1 MIKKKI
7 TNFEI
12 ASLNYFVT
20 RAFLVGITFNAL
32 INVMKRDCW
41 IMPLI
46 SIPLD
51 IIFILIINKIIDY
64 EPDLN
69 LPQKVMKLFGK
80 TLGTIILVLICI
92 FILSMGILN
101 YLTLNNF
108 IQSQFL
114 TRTPLIAIAIILI
127 ITIFYILCKGINVIA
142 RTSNILLFINIFLFI
157 ISFSGLISSFDF
169 SNLKPMFQSTTNDY
183 LSGLNS
189 YYAFHIAPMFLLT
202 MIPKNKVDKPK
213 FKKTMIISTIIS
225 SITMF
230 CVILATLSVLGYEL
244 TALYEYPEFHVLKQ
258 ATLVGASSRIE
269 SILVIQLIFD
279 IFIYCTLIIYMFGNS
294 IKEIIKIKKKNI
306 IYLIGCIS
314 LTVGTIYA
322 AKYNI
327 YVDSLMVKI
336 IPIISTIFTAITTL
350 IIYFKVKIDTSTK
363 KKKTSKS

>member
-12 ASLNYFVT
+12 ATLNYFVT
-20 RAFLVGITFNAL
+20 RAFLVGMTFNAL
-32 INVMKRDCW
+32 INVMKRDSW
-41 IMPLI
+41 LIPLI

-51 IIFILIINKIIDY
+51 ILFIIIINKIIDY

-69 LPQKVMKLFGK
+69 LPQKVIKLFGK
-80 TLGTIILVLICI
+80 KIGTIILILISI
-92 FILSMGILN
+92 FILIMGILN

-114 TRTPLIAIAIILI
+114 TRTPLLAIAIILI
-127 ITIFYILCKGINVIA
+127 ITIFYILSKGIDVIA
-142 RTSNILLFINIFLFI
+142 RTSNILFFINILLFI
-157 ISFSGLISSFDF
+157 ISFSGLISSIDL

-189 YYAFHIAPMFLLT
+189 YYAFHITPMFLLT

-213 FKKTMIISTIIS
+213 FKKTLIISTIIS
-225 SITMF
+225 SITM
-230 CVILATLSVLGYEL
+230 CAVIFATLSVLGYEL

-258 ATLVGASSRIE
+258 ATLVGATSRIE

-279 IFIYCTLIIYMFGNS
+279 IFIYCTLIIYMIGNS
-294 IKEIIKIKKKNI
+294 IKEIIKIKKINI
-306 IYLIGCIS
+306 IYLIGCTL
-314 LTVGTIYA
+314 LTIGTIYA

-327 YVDSLMVKI
+327 YVDNLMVKT
-336 IPIISTIFTAITTL
+336 IPIISTLFTLITTL
-350 IIYFKVKIDTSTK
+350 IIYFKVIMTTK
-363 KKKTSKS
+363 KKTLKS

>member
-7 TNFEI
+7 TNFEV
-12 ASLNYFVT
+12 ATLNYFVT
-20 RAFLVGITFNAL
+20 RAFLVGVTFNAL
-32 INVMKRDCW
+32 INVMKRDSW
-41 IMPLI
+41 VVPLI

-51 IIFILIINKIIDY
+51 IIFIIIINKIIDY

-69 LPQKVMKLFGK
+69 LPQKILKLFGK
-80 TLGTIILVLICI
+80 SLGKIIIILICI
-92 FILSMGILN
+92 FALVMGILN

-114 TRTPLIAIAIILI
+114 TRTPLIAIAIILM
-127 ITIFYILCKGINVIA
+127 ITIFYILCKGIDVIA
-142 RTSNILLFINIFLFI
+142 RTSNILFFINIFLFI
-157 ISFSGLISSFDF
+157 ISFTGLISSFDF
-169 SNLKPMFQSTTNDY
+169 SNLKPMFQSNTNDY
-183 LSGLNS
+183 LSGINS

-202 MIPKNKVDKPK
+202 MIPKNKIDKPK
-213 FKKTMIISTIIS
+213 LKKTLIISTIIS

-279 IFIYCTLIIYMFGNS
+279 IFIYCTLIIYLIGKG
-294 IKEIIKIKKKNI
+294 IKEVLNVKRTKI
-306 IYLIGCIS
+306 IYLISCIL
-314 LTVGTIYA
+314 LTIGTIYA

-327 YVDSLMVKI
+327 FVDNLMVKV
-336 IPIISTIFTAITTL
+336 IPIISTIFTLSTT
-350 IIYFKVKIDTSTK
+350 IIICFKTIINK
-363 KKKTSKS
+363 KKNSKF

>member
-12 ASLNYFVT
+12 ATLNYFVT
-20 RAFLVGITFNAL
+20 RAFLVGVTFNTL
-32 INVMKRDCW
+32 INVMRRDSW
-41 IMPLI
+41 VIPLI

-51 IIFILIINKIIDY
+51 ILFIFIINKIINY

-69 LPQKVMKLFGK
+69 LPQKVIKLFGK
-80 TLGTIILVLICI
+80 TLGTIILILVCI

-127 ITIFYILCKGINVIA
+127 ITIFYILCKGIDVIC
-142 RTSNILLFINIFLFI
+142 RTSNILFFINIFLFV

-169 SNLKPMFQSTTNDY
+169 TNLKPMFQSSTNDY
-183 LSGLNS
+183 LSGINN
-189 YYAFHIAPMFLLT
+189 YYAFHIAPMFLIT
-202 MIPKNKVDKPK
+202 MIPKNKVNNPK
-213 FKKTMIISTIIS
+213 IKKTMIISTVIS

-294 IKEIIKIKKKNI
+294 IKEIIKAKNINI
-306 IYLIGCIS
+306 IYLIGCIL
-314 LTVGTIYA
+314 LTIGTIYA

-327 YVDSLMVKI
+327 YVDSLMLKI
-336 IPIISTIFTAITTL
+336 IPIISTIFTLVTTL
-350 IIYFKVKIDTSTK
+350 IIYIKTLMSK

>member
-1 MIKKKI
+1 MTNKKI
-7 TNFEI
+7 TNFEF

-32 INVMKRDCW
+32 INVMKRDSW
-41 IMPLI
+41 IIPLI

-51 IIFILIINKIIDY
+51 VLFILIINKIIDY

-69 LPQKVMKLFGK
+69 LPQKVIKLLGK
-80 TLGTIILVLICI
+80 KIGSIILI
-92 FILSMGILN
+92 FISIYIFMMAILN

-114 TRTPLIAIAIILI
+114 TRTPLMAIAILFM

-142 RTSNILLFINIFLFI
+142 RTSNILFYINAFLFI
-157 ISFSGLISSFDF
+157 ISFTGLISSFKLE
-169 SNLKPMFQSTTNDY
+169 NLQPMFMSSTNDY
-183 LSGLNS
+183 LSGINS

-202 MIPKNKVDKPK
+202 MIPKNRIDNPKVKI
-213 FKKTMIISTIIS
+213 TLIISTIIS

-230 CVILATLSVLGYEL
+230 AVIFATLSTLGYEL

-279 IFIYCTLIIYMFGNS
+279 IFIY
-294 IKEIIKIKKKNI
+294 
-306 IYLIGCIS
+306 
-314 LTVGTIYA
+314 
-322 AKYNI
+322 
-327 YVDSLMVKI
+327 
-336 IPIISTIFTAITTL
+336 
-350 IIYFKVKIDTSTK
+350 
-363 KKKTSKS
+363 

>member
-157 ISFSGLISSFDF
+157 ISFSLLLI
-169 SNLKPMFQSTTNDY
+169 L
-183 LSGLNS
+183 
-189 YYAFHIAPMFLLT
+189 FHF
-202 MIPKNKVDKPK
+202 
-213 FKKTMIISTIIS
+213 
-225 SITMF
+225 
-230 CVILATLSVLGYEL
+230 
-244 TALYEYPEFHVLKQ
+244 
-258 ATLVGASSRIE
+258 GANTE
-269 SILVIQLIFD
+269 
-279 IFIYCTLIIYMFGNS
+279 
-294 IKEIIKIKKKNI
+294 
-306 IYLIGCIS
+306 
-314 LTVGTIYA
+314 
-322 AKYNI
+322 
-327 YVDSLMVKI
+327 
-336 IPIISTIFTAITTL
+336 
-350 IIYFKVKIDTSTK
+350 
-363 KKKTSKS
+363 

>member
-1 MIKKKI
+1 M
-7 TNFEI
+7 N
-12 ASLNYFVT
+12 
-20 RAFLVGITFNAL
+20 
-32 INVMKRDCW
+32 RDSW
-41 IMPLI
+41 VIPLI
-46 SIPLD
+46 SLPLD
-51 IIFILIINKIIDY
+51 ILFIFIINKIIDY

-69 LPQKVMKLFGK
+69 LPQKVIKLFGK
-80 TLGTIILVLICI
+80 ILGTIILILICI
-92 FILSMGILN
+92 FILLMGILN

-114 TRTPLIAIAIILI
+114 TRTPLLAIAIILM
-127 ITIFYILCKGINVIA
+127 ITIFYILCKGINVIS
-142 RTSNILLFINIFLFI
+142 RTSNILFFINIFLFI

-169 SNLKPMFQSTTNDY
+169 SNLKPMFQSSTNDY
-183 LSGLNS
+183 LSGINS

-202 MIPKNKVDKPK
+202 MIPKNKMDKPK
-213 FKKTMIISTIIS
+213 IKKTLIISTVIS

-279 IFIYCTLIIYMFGNS
+279 IFIYCTLIIYMFGNN
-294 IKEIIKIKKKNI
+294 IKEIIKIKKINI
-306 IYLIGCIS
+306 IYLIGCIL
-314 LTVGTIYA
+314 LTIGTIYA

-327 YVDSLMVKI
+327 YVDNLMVKT
-336 IPIISTIFTAITTL
+336 IPIISTIFTATITL
-350 IIYFKVKIDTSTK
+350 IIYFKVKVGKISK

>member
-12 ASLNYFVT
+12 ATLNYFIT
-20 RAFLVGITFNAL
+20 RAFLVGVTFNAL
-32 INVMKRDCW
+32 INVVKRDSW
-41 IMPLI
+41 VMPLI
-46 SIPLD
+46 SIPFD
-51 IIFILIINKIIDY
+51 ILFIFLINKIINY

-69 LPQKVMKLFGK
+69 LPQKIIKLFGK
-80 TLGTIILVLICI
+80 KLGKIIIIFICI
-92 FILSMGILN
+92 FALAMGILN

-114 TRTPLIAIAIILI
+114 TRTPLIAIAILLI
-127 ITIFYILCKGINVIA
+127 TTVFYILCKGIDVIA
-142 RTSNILLFINIFLFI
+142 RTSNILFFINIFLFI
-157 ISFSGLISSFDF
+157 ISFTGLISSFDF
-169 SNLKPMFQSTTNDY
+169 SNLKPTFQSTTNDY

-213 FKKTMIISTIIS
+213 FKKTLIISTIVS

-279 IFIYCTLIIYMFGNS
+279 IFIYCTLIIYLIGNS
-294 IKEIIKIKKKNI
+294 FKEVFKVNKINI
-306 IYLIGCIS
+306 IYLVSCILLTIG
-314 LTVGTIYA
+314 TVYA
-322 AKYNI
+322 AKYNV
-327 YVDSLMVKI
+327 YVDNLMVKI
-336 IPIISTIFTAITTL
+336 IPIISTIFTLFIT
-350 IIYFKVKIDTSTK
+350 ISIYFKTIINKKLTKIKDIS
-363 KKKTSKS
+363 

>member
-1 MIKKKI
+1 MIKRKI
-7 TNFEI
+7 TNFEV
-12 ASLNYFVT
+12 ATLNYFVT
-20 RAFLVGITFNAL
+20 RAFLVGMTFNAL
-32 INVMKRDCW
+32 INVMKRDSW
-41 IMPLI
+41 IIPLI

-51 IIFILIINKIIDY
+51 ILFIFIINKIIDY

-80 TLGTIILVLICI
+80 ALGTTILALICI

-114 TRTPLIAIAIILI
+114 TRTPLLAIAIILM

-142 RTSNILLFINIFLFI
+142 RTSNILFYINIFLFI

-169 SNLKPMFQSTTNDY
+169 SNLKPMFESSTNDY
-183 LSGLNS
+183 LSGINS

-213 FKKTMIISTIIS
+213 LKKTMIISTIIS

-279 IFIYCTLIIYMFGNS
+279 IFIYCTLIIYMFSNS
-294 IKEIIKIKKKNI
+294 IKEIIKIKKINI
-306 IYLIGCIS
+306 IYLIGCIL
-314 LTVGTIYA
+314 LTIGTIFA

-327 YVDSLMVKI
+327 YVDNLMVKT
-336 IPIISTIFTAITTL
+336 IPIISTVFTAITTL
-350 IIYFKVKIDTSTK
+350 IIYFKTIID